1 MFKKDPFMRLHSVV
15 HGRRSALALLLFV
28 PLVSG
33 CESLRPG
40 ALLEQSGEWLQRSG
54 EILQDFGKESA
65 ASEENPSLKTLFAQ
79 PYIDPLTR
87 YLEKN
92 RTNAAQQAD
101 WQSVQAERDRRCSV
115 VAKRFEQIAVSESSV
130 DRFRRGYAYSCPTE
144 VAAYAARLSALQAQ
158 ALANATNANH
168 ADSADSANKAEKT
181 AATQTATLGELPKS
195 SASAKPLQS
204 EMTLDASKTQQAGSQ
219 ASECYLL
226 TSIKNYREALKA
238 CEPPAEQGD
247 ARAQTSMA
255 HIYYLFKQYNQAFR
269 WASLAGKNSAESS
282 FLLAQMHERGQGTRT
297 DRPSALRWYEAAE
310 KLGHPQARAE
320 WLRLNGQAR

>member
-1 MFKKDPFMRLHSVV
+1 MFEKDPFMRLHTFV
-15 HGRRSALALLLFV
+15 HGRRAALALLLLV

-65 ASEENPSLKTLFAQ
+65 VSEENPSLKALFAQ

-87 YLEKN
+87 YLDKN
-92 RTNAAQQAD
+92 RHNAALQAD
-101 WQSVQAERDRRCSV
+101 WQTVQTERDRRCAV

-130 DRFRRGYAYSCPTE
+130 DRFRRGYAYSCSAE

-158 ALANATNANH
+158 ALANSNNAG
-168 ADSADSANKAEKT
+168 SADSANSAEK
-181 AATQTATLGELPKS
+181 AAASRSVTLGELPK
-195 SASAKPLQS
+195 ASKPLKS
-204 EMTLDASKTQQAGSQ
+204 ETELMPSKTQQAGLQ
-219 ASECYLL
+219 VSECYLL

-255 HIYYLFKQYNQAFR
+255 QIFYLFKQYNQAFR
-269 WASLAGKNSAESS
+269 WASLAGKKSAESS
-282 FLLAQMHERGQGTRT
+282 FLLAQMHERGQGTRA

-320 WLRLNGQAR
+320 WLRLSGQAR